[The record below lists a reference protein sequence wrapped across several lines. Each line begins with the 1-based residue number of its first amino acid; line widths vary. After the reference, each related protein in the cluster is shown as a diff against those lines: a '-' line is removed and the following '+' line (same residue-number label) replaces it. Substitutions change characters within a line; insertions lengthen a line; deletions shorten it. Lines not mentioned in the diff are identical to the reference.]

1 MKYRMFNPSTASV
14 IKGSPIVFIETKDG
28 VRRFSDDKEG
38 DTEFYDF
45 SKKIYS
51 DPKTDKFLKS
61 LEGLTTG
68 FSYYDSEEG
77 EYSGEA
83 KTKIDG
89 IIKSLGY
96 TVIKL

>member
-1 MKYRMFNPSTASV
+1 MKYRMFSPSKVSAV
-14 IKGSPIVFIETKDG
+14 EGSPIVFIEVKDG
-28 VRRFSDDKEG
+28 VRRFSDDEEG

-45 SKKIYS
+45 SKTIYS
-51 DPKTDKFLKS
+51 DPKADKFMKS